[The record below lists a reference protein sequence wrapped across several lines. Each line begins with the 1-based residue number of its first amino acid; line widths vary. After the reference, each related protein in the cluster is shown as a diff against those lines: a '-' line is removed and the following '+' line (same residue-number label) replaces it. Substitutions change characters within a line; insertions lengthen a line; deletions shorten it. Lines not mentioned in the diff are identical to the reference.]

1 MGYIASLI
9 CSIVTFIMLLLQL
22 SLSLGAPFGEY
33 ALGGQH
39 KVLPRKMRLVSITF
53 AFVYIFFIISYLQK
67 GEVVSIGLSSTFVNT
82 FIIINTVFL
91 AYAIIGNG
99 FITKSRKERLV
110 MTPIS
115 IFEFIC
121 SVVVLIWA

>member
-1 MGYIASLI
+1 MVYIASLI

-33 ALGGQH
+33 ALGGKH
-39 KVLPRKMRLVSITF
+39 KVLPRKMRIVSSTF
-53 AFVYIFFIISYLQK
+53 AFVYVFFIISYLQK
-67 GEVVSIGLSSTFVNT
+67 GEIVSIGLSSTFVNT

-91 AYAIIGNG
+91 AYAIVGNG
-99 FITKSRKERLV
+99 FITKSKKERLV

-115 IFEFIC
+115 IFEFVC
-121 SVVVLIWA
+121 SVAVLIWA

>member
-1 MGYIASLI
+1 MVYIASLI

-33 ALGGQH
+33 ALGGKH
-39 KVLPRKMRLVSITF
+39 KVLPRKMRLVSSMF
-53 AFVYIFFIISYLQK
+53 AFVYVFFILAFLQK
-67 GEVVSIGLSSTFVNT
+67 GNVLHIGMNSTFVNVLL
-82 FIIINTVFL
+82 IVNALFL
-91 AYAIIGNG
+91 AQAIVGNA

-115 IFEFIC
+115 IFEFVC
-121 SVVVLIWA
+121 SVAVLIWA